1 MRAVAQRFAYM
12 ALVLLAAAMIVVG
25 KADVLLAER
34 VRVAVADAFAPILA
48 ALARPAA
55 TVQDAIDEFRALSS
69 LRAENERLRE
79 ENERLLHW
87 QQLARDM
94 ESEAKV
100 LREMLGYVPPGQPK
114 IVSARVISDSS
125 SAYVRSLI
133 VSAGGSDGVR
143 KGQAAVDAVGLVG
156 RVSEV
161 GQRSARIL
169 LVTDINSRIP
179 VVLERTRHTALLAG
193 DNSDRPKLRF
203 LPVEAEVQ
211 PGDRIV
217 TSGHGGVFPPG
228 IAVGVVAS
236 VAVGE
241 VRVQP
246 LARLDRLEHVR
257 LADFGM
263 DNVLS
268 PVSERPKP

>member
-1 MRAVAQRFAYM
+1 MAQRFAYA
-12 ALVLLAAAMIVVG
+12 ALLFLAAAMIVVG

-34 VRVAVADAFAPILA
+34 VRVSVADAFSPILA

-55 TVQDAIDEFRALSS
+55 TVQDIIDEFRALSS

-94 ESEAKV
+94 ESEAKA

-133 VSAGGSDGVR
+133 VSAGASDGVR
-143 KGQAAVDAVGLVG
+143 KGQAAVDAIGLVG

-179 VVLERTRHTALLAG
+179 VVIERTRHTALLAG

-203 LPVEAEVQ
+203 LAVEAEIQ
-211 PGDRIV
+211 PGDRVV

-236 VAVGE
+236 VNGGE

-263 DNVLS
+263 DNVMP
-268 PVSERPKP
+268 PVSERPRS